1 MACLIK
7 LVVKRLGVALI
18 GLWGSSTAMAAP
30 KVLLP
35 NCYAYAKLEAPSTP
49 PAVELFVL
57 IDQTTPL
64 GANLQQAAANIVKPF
79 LIEGNAFSVIQFSAF
94 AQGHYTDVLASE
106 QLGQAIPLEA
116 RNAIGKVQLAKFDK
130 CMGVQ
135 SANAAKIAG
144 AALRKAYAGTTS
156 DLAKSDILFSLK
168 DISTM
173 IKRSAAREKVVL
185 LVSDMLENS
194 SITTFY
200 ANRAVRKIDPV
211 KEYALVTANNLL
223 GDFSGARIYVM
234 GAGLL
239 SDDAKLSKGV
249 YRDPKT
255 MLNLQQFWRGYF
267 QNTNGNLI
275 EFGQPMILNSV
286 R

>member
-1 MACLIK
+1 MACLIN
-7 LVVKRLGVALI
+7 VATKRLAFVLCAVFSSGVA
-18 GLWGSSTAMAAP
+18 TAAP
-30 KVLLP
+30 KGMLP
-35 NCYAYAKLEAPSTP
+35 NCYAYAKLEVSSVP

-79 LIEGNAFSVIQFSAF
+79 LIEGNAFSIIQFSAF
-94 AQGHYTDVLASE
+94 TQGHYTDVLASE
-106 QLGQAIPLEA
+106 QLSQLIEQKE

-135 SANAAKIAG
+135 SANAAKLAG
-144 AALRKAYAGTTS
+144 GALRKAYAGTTS
-156 DLAKSDILFSLK
+156 DMAKSDILFSLK
-168 DISTM
+168 DISAM
-173 IKRSAAREKVVL
+173 VNKSAAREKVVL

-194 SITTFY
+194 SITSFY
-200 ANRAVRKIDPV
+200 ANRAVRKIDPA
-211 KEYALVTANNLL
+211 KEYSLVTGNNLL
-223 GDFSGARIYVM
+223 GDFAGARIYVM

-239 SDDAKLSKGV
+239 ADDARLPKGV

-255 MLNLQQFWRGYF
+255 MLTLQQFWKNYF
-267 QNTNGNLI
+267 QNANGDLV
-275 EFGQPMILNSV
+275 EFGQPAILNPV